1 MRIYNVDKNKVLE
14 DLANDCVYAKETE
27 FPYSKDTYFN
37 LGEIGETLKERC
49 IAKIKDEDGEE
60 TYQDYSGSLSKL
72 FDIKVGKFG
81 TLRTRIDE
89 NDYEKFSKSEVSLLV
104 LDKEEVE
111 NLSKDINKILEDN
124 KENIENEKKDKKDMN
139 IFQKIIEDNRM
150 KDFKNSLIVDKI
162 EEYYDKAKPIELNE
176 ELKEKIRNFDIS
188 INNVKEIAKLVHL
201 KDDTGYE
208 YGTYFTGSIT
218 QKDGEKEFSL
228 KFIRDDD
235 FKIRKS
241 FKSDSFLG
249 LRDKLIEFVE
259 ENEKNNKEKIQ
270 SLEELKEEKIKEPT
284 IETENNFKFSFKK
297 IEEDFYDETSK
308 EIYSLKIEK
317 EEFTGKSYSKVRIED
332 NNFDKLAFALVDK
345 NTFKAF
351 ESIAYYENDIEKT
364 YDDDFIKEQNKNI
377 AVLLDDKV
385 KSESLNDIKS
395 GIFNKVAVENY
406 DNFYSLGDELS
417 LSDIN
422 ELLEKSIDEKFQLRV
437 DNLKDKEEFLIKN
450 ANEFNLTL
458 TEDNRILELNSDDEN
473 EYKGNIED
481 FIKGYKG
488 NIKSDFFDKIEE
500 KKEEFLIY
508 KEKHIENYVRDEE
521 DIKSAYNQALLNL
534 PYKYNH
540 NHFYD
545 YQEKIMQNQIS
556 LSFDEKIKE
565 YYYDGNKYVSKAL
578 EDSKD
583 LSETVSFDEKTF
595 YKELRKFDTSPYEK
609 FSDDKIEI
617 TKEKEKIKEKDK
629 NKEKEIEL

>member
-37 LGEIGETLKERC
+37 LGEIGATLKERC
-49 IAKIKDEDGEE
+49 IAKIKDENGEE

-72 FDIKVGKFG
+72 FDIKVGSFNSK
-81 TLRTRIDE
+81 IDKK
-89 NDYEKFSKSEVSLLV
+89 DYEEFSKSEVTLLV

-139 IFQKIIEDNRM
+139 IFQKLIENNRM

-162 EEYYDKAKPIELNE
+162 EEYYDKAKPIELND
-176 ELKEKIRNFDIS
+176 ELKEKTRDFCAS

-208 YGTYFTGSIT
+208 YGTHFTGSIT
-218 QKDGEKEFSL
+218 QKDKEKEFSL
-228 KFIRDDD
+228 KFIREDGKD
-235 FKIRKS
+235 KKNI
-241 FKSDSFLG
+241 KSDSFLG
-249 LRDKLIEFVE
+249 LRDKLVEFVK

-270 SLEELKEEKIKEPT
+270 LLEELKEEKIKEPT
-284 IETENNFKFSFKK
+284 IETENNFKFSFRKT
-297 IEEDFYDETSK
+297 EEDFYNEILK
-308 EIYSLKIEK
+308 EIYWLKIEK
-317 EEFTGKSYSKVRIED
+317 EEFTGKSYSNIRIED
-332 NNFDKLAFALVDK
+332 SNFDKLAFALVDK
-345 NTFKAF
+345 NTAKAV
-351 ESIAYYENDIEKT
+351 ESINYYENDIRKT

-385 KSESLNDIKS
+385 KTENLKDIKS
-395 GIFNKVAVENY
+395 GIFNRVAVENY

-437 DNLKDKEEFLIKN
+437 DNLKNKEEFLIKN

-473 EYKGNIED
+473 EYKENIED

-500 KKEEFLIY
+500 KKEE
-508 KEKHIENYVRDEE
+508 HIGNYLRIGNYVRDGE
-521 DIKSAYNQALLNL
+521 DIKNAYNQAILDLS
-534 PYKYNH
+534 YKYNH

-556 LSFDEKIKE
+556 LSIDEKDIKE
-565 YYYDGNKYVSKAL
+565 NYYDGNKYVSKIL

-595 YKELRKFDTSPYEK
+595 YKELRKFDTLPYEK
-609 FSDDKIEI
+609 FSDNRIEI
-617 TKEKEKIKEKDK
+617 TKEKEEIKEKNK
-629 NKEKEIEL
+629 NKEKEMEL

>member
-49 IAKIKDEDGEE
+49 IAKIKDENGEE

-72 FDIKVGKFG
+72 FDIKVGSFNPK
-81 TLRTRIDE
+81 IDK
-89 NDYEKFSKSEVSLLV
+89 NDYEEFSKSEVTLLV

-139 IFQKIIEDNRM
+139 IFQKIKEDNRI

-162 EEYYDKAKPIELNE
+162 EEYYDKAKPIELNDD
-176 ELKEKIRNFDIS
+176 LKEKTKDFCASIS
-188 INNVKEIAKLVHL
+188 NVKEIAKLFHFKND
-201 KDDTGYE
+201 KDYE
-208 YGTYFTGSIT
+208 YGTHFTGNIT

-228 KFIRDDD
+228 KFIREDL
-235 FKIRKS
+235 KVTKS

-284 IETENNFKFSFKK
+284 IETENNFKFSFRKT
-297 IEEDFYDETSK
+297 EEDFYDEISK
-308 EIYSLKIEK
+308 EIYSLKIKK
-317 EEFTGKSYSKVRIED
+317 EEFTGKSYSKISIED
-332 NNFDKLAFALVDK
+332 NKFDKLAFALVDK
-345 NTFKAF
+345 NTAKAF
-351 ESIAYYENDIEKT
+351 ESIAYYENEIEKT
-364 YDDDFIKEQNKNI
+364 YDDEFVKGQNKNI
-377 AVLLDDKV
+377 VVLLDDKV
-385 KSESLNDIKS
+385 KAENLNDIKS
-395 GIFNKVAVENY
+395 GIFNRVAVESY
-406 DNFYSLGDELS
+406 DTLSSYRDEITLT
-417 LSDIN
+417 DMK
-422 ELLEKSIDEKFQLRV
+422 EFLEKNIDEKFQLRV
-437 DNLKDKEEFLIKN
+437 DNLKNKEEFLIKN
-450 ANEFNLTL
+450 ADEFNLTL

-481 FIKGYKG
+481 FIKGYKE
-488 NIKSDFFDKIEE
+488 NIKSDFFDEVEE
-500 KKEEFLIY
+500 KKEE
-508 KEKHIENYVRDEE
+508 HIGNYLRIGNYVRDGE
-521 DIKSAYNQALLNL
+521 DIKNAYNQAILDLS
-534 PYKYNH
+534 YKYNH

-556 LSFDEKIKE
+556 LSVDEKIKE
-565 YYYDGNKYVSKAL
+565 YYYDGNKYVSKIL

-609 FSDDKIEI
+609 FSDDRIEI
-617 TKEKEKIKEKDK
+617 TKEKEEIKEKDK
-629 NKEKEIEL
+629 TKEKEIEL

>member
-1 MRIYNVDKNKVLE
+1 MEINNVSKNKMLNELAGNFVQAQEKENPTTYSNLTELE
-14 DLANDCVYAKETE
+14 LKMKE
-27 FPYSKDTYFN
+27 S
-37 LGEIGETLKERC
+37 C
-49 IAKIKDEDGEE
+49 IAKI
-60 TYQDYSGSLSKL
+60 
-72 FDIKVGKFG
+72 
-81 TLRTRIDE
+81 IDE
-89 NDYEKFSKSEVSLLV
+89 NGKETYTLSFQNDNKSLAKIFEMKMADNPNFNEEYEKYSKADVSLLV
-104 LDKEEVE
+104 LDKEDRKKLAEE
-111 NLSKDINKILEDN
+111 INSILEDN
-124 KENIENEKKDKKDMN
+124 KDIIESTKTKDKESN
-139 IFQKIIEDNRM
+139 EIN
-150 KDFKNSLIVDKI
+150 DFKKSLIINKV
-162 EEYYDKAKPIELNE
+162 EEYYDKIEPIKLN
-176 ELKEKIRNFDIS
+176 DD
-188 INNVKEIAKLVHL
+188 L
-201 KDDTGYE
+201 KDKTKEFSKSIDNVFAIAELYSFKNDKGEDVSTVFK
-208 YGTYFTGSIT
+208 GTIV
-218 QKDGEKEFSL
+218 QKDGEKEFSI
-228 KFIRDDD
+228 KFSSLNDEKTI
-235 FKIRKS
+235 
-241 FKSDSFLG
+241 KSDSLLG
-249 LRDKLIEFVE
+249 LKDKVVNLIEEDKPKYRMSSFE
-259 ENEKNNKEKIQ
+259 DFKN
-270 SLEELKEEKIKEPT
+270 EKIKEPD
-284 IETENNFKFSFKK
+284 IEIENNFKF
-297 IEEDFYDETSK
+297 DFERTMNLSK
-308 EIYSLKIEK
+308 GIIPKLYTLKIEDENVCK
-317 EEFTGKSYSKVRIED
+317 KVEFED
-332 NNFDKLAFALVDK
+332 TFYKGFDKLAFALVDK

-377 AVLLDDKV
+377 AVLLDNKV

-481 FIKGYKG
+481 FIKGYKE

-545 YQEKIMQNQIS
+545 YQEKVMQNQIS
-556 LSFDEKIKE
+556 LSFEKDIRERHHNK
-565 YYYDGNKYVSKAL
+565 DKYVSKAL

-583 LSETVSFDEKTF
+583 LSETVSFDKKTF
-595 YKELRKFDTSPYEK
+595 YKELEKFDTLPYEK
-609 FSDDKIEI
+609 FSDDRIEI
-617 TKEKEKIKEKDK
+617 TKEKEKIKEKNK
-629 NKEKEIEL
+629 NKEKEMEL